1 MKIKH
6 GDSMIDKIYEN
17 YEVRLSMS
25 NPILKMRGI
34 DENINELP
42 IGVNLDIENILSPF
56 ELFDNNEN
64 TQEKIKE
71 AYIEIFKEGIY
82 LGIGFGKIIEFNY
95 AKSNPERFI
104 ECFEDNAEI
113 YTSYDFKIEVMT
125 KVIPPISVKKFTQ
138 EENPKEVEFKS
149 ERFKEIHSILC
160 VNLETDWE
168 DLLELE
174 INRNVKEIDNYILK
188 EEMKSFTSDE
198 ELRVLVD
205 GLKKEI
211 QMKLFEKFFESLDID
226 LDKAHHISKNKL
238 RFNEETAEDIF
249 VSNVFSKLEG
259 EYEVI
264 ELINKYLIYVFN
276 EGKIIGLLNGT
287 KMVIE
292 DIQNEKL
299 DYEKMN
305 AMNPK
310 ESFDYIKEGLN

>member
-1 MKIKH
+1 
-6 GDSMIDKIYEN
+6 MIDKIYEN

-95 AKSNPERFI
+95 
-104 ECFEDNAEI
+104 
-113 YTSYDFKIEVMT
+113 V
-125 KVIPPISVKKFTQ
+125 
-138 EENPKEVEFKS
+138 
-149 ERFKEIHSILC
+149 HSILC

-198 ELRVLVD
+198 ELKVLVD